1 MYAVSAPLSE
11 GCTPGGGRLHTCYS
25 PVRRS
30 PAGRAS
36 ASPAAPR
43 LACVKPA
50 ASVHPEPG
58 SNSPLFYVSVLRRI
72 CRIVRPGLPVLSR
85 APLNPPPEGR
95 RGSPAA
101 SFVLWHRCQCPWA
114 SRRTPAALSGWPR
127 SRFASAKLRPFSGTR
142 KLSTNFFRT
151 FLLRHSQNAVRHA
164 FSRVLN
170 YVHLCC
176 GSINDARAPVLT
188 IPARRALPRLLPHQ
202 TGKTALNS
210 TMHIQ
215 A

>member
-1 MYAVSAPLSE
+1 
-11 GCTPGGGRLHTCYS
+11 
-25 PVRRS
+25 
-30 PAGRAS
+30 
-36 ASPAAPR
+36 
-43 LACVKPA
+43 
-50 ASVHPEPG
+50 
-58 SNSPLFYVSVLRRI
+58 LRRI

-85 APLNPPPEGR
+85 APAKPAPRKGR

-101 SFVLWHRCQCPWA
+101 SFVLWHRCQCPCA
-114 SRRTPAALSGWPR
+114 SRRTPAALSGRPR

-151 FLLRHSQNAVRHA
+151 FLLGLSQNAVRHT
-164 FSRVLN
+164 FNRVLN
-170 YVHLCC
+170 CVHLCC
-176 GSINDARAPVLT
+176 GNINDARAPVLA
-188 IPARRALPRLLPHQ
+188 IPARRELQRLLPHP